1 MKHRFR
7 WGLGLSAMATVLG
20 GLGMWRAEALA
31 HPELIEI
38 LTPEFVR
45 LPSLPPLPLPPPT
58 ADGLAKQLRV
68 RVRSA
73 SSGAP
78 LAGAMVALLRG
89 KVDLSQPLE
98 AAFTNAEGVALFT
111 EAQGGL
117 FSVCA
122 RGVGHAEECE
132 SEVGVVAGGELSV
145 ELRLPPGAVVEG
157 QVRHHDGSP
166 AEGVRLMATGMGV
179 NGRMTVMPAQ
189 AVTDAEG
196 RYRLD
201 GVSPG
206 YVQVTPF
213 TPEGPGK
220 ARDVEG
226 EVAVGAV
233 ARLDVQLAGFAP
245 VTVHLDIAPNNVD
258 SADVRSVSLTGALRR
273 QPDGSWAGRSEAG
286 KQDVLA
292 EGYIG
297 WSSGRSGLAVELTP
311 GVAATFRIPFERHHI
326 PGLVLIPMPPPRRD
340 EDVEANRFE
349 LAGRVFLPDGT
360 PVKGGM
366 WVSTEVPMD
375 IRRCGNE
382 PRIHSHHRFE
392 GSEFVIRPM
401 AGEREVYAWLDDG
414 RAGKMTVRGRMGERV
429 SADIRLEETGA
440 VAGQLEVEDNYF
452 FDRRRII
459 SVDGMWFG
467 AWHRSNQDGSFVV
480 AGLAPGK
487 HELDTPAGTLTFNI
501 NARERTD
508 VGLLKEPT
516 REEVSA
522 ASP

>member
-1 MKHRFR
+1 MHGFR
-7 WGLGLSAMATVLG
+7 WGIGLSAMATVLG
-20 GLGMWRAEALA
+20 GLGMWRAEQAA

-38 LTPEFVR
+38 LMPEPVR
-45 LPSLPPLPLPPPT
+45 LPSLPPLPLPPPA
-58 ADGLAKQLRV
+58 ADGLAKQVRV
-68 RVRSA
+68 RVLSE
-73 SSGAP
+73 SNGAP
-78 LAGAMVALLRG
+78 LEGAMVALLRG

-117 FSVCA
+117 FAVCA
-122 RGVGHAEECE
+122 RGAGHAEECE
-132 SEVGVVAGGELSV
+132 AEVGVVAGGELSV

-157 QVRHHDGSP
+157 QVHHHDGSP

-213 TPEGPGK
+213 APEGPGK

-245 VTVHLDIAPNNVD
+245 VTVHLDIAPNDVD
-258 SADVRSVSLTGALRR
+258 SADVRSVSLSGALRR
-273 QPDGSWAGRSEAG
+273 QPDGSWTGRSEAG
-286 KQDVLA
+286 KQYVFAD
-292 EGYIG
+292 GYIG
-297 WSSGRSGLAVELTP
+297 WSSGRAGLAVELTP
-311 GVAATFRIPFERHHI
+311 GVAATFRIPFGHHRI
-326 PGLVLIPMPPPRRD
+326 PGLFLIPMPPPRRD
-340 EDVEANRFE
+340 EDVEASRFE

-366 WVSTEVPMD
+366 RVSTEVPMD
-375 IRRCGNE
+375 SFRRCGNE

-414 RAGKMTVRGRMGERV
+414 RAGKVTVRGRVGEMV

-440 VAGQLEVEDNYF
+440 VVGQLEVEDDYF
-452 FDRRRII
+452 SDRRRII

-467 AWHRSNQDGSFVV
+467 VWHRSNQDGSFIV

-487 HELDTPAGTLTFNI
+487 HELDTPAGPLAFNI
-501 NARERTD
+501 NARERTNL
-508 VGLLKEPT
+508 GLLKEPP